1 MFKLQLTQYR
11 YKDNLNVLLVL
22 QVYPTLITARLI
34 KFITSVYN
42 NNYDL
47 TSRSRSRM
55 IWILI
60 NRSVSLQHST

>member
-1 MFKLQLTQYR
+1 MLKLQLTQYR

-42 NNYDL
+42 NNYGL

-55 IWILI
+55 I
-60 NRSVSLQHST
+60 